1 MAFHIVDTPNGCL
14 NVITITLFLIS
25 MLELFLSIELAMLI
39 DKGVGQW
46 QTLEILTVPLGI

>member
-1 MAFHIVDTPNGCL
+1 MGCL